1 MAISSKIDSVTRNK
15 PTRSEAEEAV
25 RTLIRWAGDN
35 PNREGLLE
43 TPHRVVKSYDEFF
56 VGYDQNPADILA
68 KTFEETDDYDEMV
81 VLKNMRFE
89 SHCEHH
95 MVPIIGKAHVGYL
108 PSGKVVGISKLARL
122 VDLYAKRLQIQEK
135 LTAQIADTLD
145 AALKPRGG
153 GCNRSFSSVYDN

>member
-1 MAISSKIDSVTRNK
+1 MAISSKIDRVTSDK

-81 VLKNMRFE
+81 VLKNMRFRSE
-89 SHCEHH
+89 EHT
-95 MVPIIGKAHVGYL
+95 
-108 PSGKVVGISKLARL
+108 SE
-122 VDLYAKRLQIQEK
+122 LQSQ
-135 LTAQIADTLD
+135 D
-145 AALKPRGG
+145 
-153 GCNRSFSSVYDN
+153 